1 MASNLR
7 TQAGPWC
14 GGLTDT
20 SVQIRASV
28 LRPVASAR
36 AIVAEDANLTLNRR
50 EFPAVSL

>member
-20 SVQIRASV
+20 SVQA
-28 LRPVASAR
+28 AMDAR
-36 AIVAEDANLTLNRR
+36 IKAHRRR
-50 EFPAVSL
+50 EAYFPLFIPE